1 MSLDFKPRGSEFVDW
16 KPTLPFVIPAQAG
29 IQVFLAWQKRAT
41 MDAGLRRHDK
51 SSLRQKP
58 APRFLEGAKDF
69 NRPREGH

>member
-1 MSLDFKPRGSEFVDW
+1 
-16 KPTLPFVIPAQAG
+16 
-29 IQVFLAWQKRAT
+29 VFLAWQKRAK